1 MKFWNF
7 IRDETT
13 GERTLRLD
21 GAISDETWLGD
32 EVTPEQFREELNA
45 GSGDI
50 TIWINSPGG
59 DVFAASE
66 IYNCLRAYSGK
77 VTVKIDSL
85 AASAASVVA
94 MAGDVVEISP
104 VGQIFIHNPETIAAG
119 NVAEFSTAIK
129 MLDEIKESIIN
140 AYELKTKLP
149 RSQLAQLMD
158 DETWL
163 NARRAVEL
171 GFADKIIG
179 GDSTGLTAQQFSR
192 RQITNSFVA
201 KFKPVK
207 AEKNPADKGGDGVA
221 GLRRRI
227 FLGR

>member
-13 GERTLRLD
+13 GERELRLD

-32 EVTPEQFREELNA
+32 EVTPEEFRRELLA
-45 GSGDI
+45 GEGDI
-50 TIWINSPGG
+50 TVWINSPGG
-59 DVFAASE
+59 DVFAASQ
-66 IYNCLRAYSGK
+66 IYNMLRAYRGK
-77 VTVKIDSL
+77 VTVRIDSL
-85 AASAASVVA
+85 AASAASIVA

-104 VGQIFIHNPETIAAG
+104 VGQIMIHNPETIAAG

-129 MLDEIKESIIN
+129 MLDEVKESIIN

-149 RSQLAQLMD
+149 RKQLAQLMD

-179 GDSTGLTAQQFSR
+179 GDSAVLTAQQFSR
-192 RQITNSFVA
+192 RQITNSFVTR
-201 KFKPVK
+201 FKR
-207 AEKNPADKGGDGVA
+207 EKKPANNGGVVVA
-221 GLRRRI
+221 GLRRRLNLY
-227 FLGR
+227 LGR